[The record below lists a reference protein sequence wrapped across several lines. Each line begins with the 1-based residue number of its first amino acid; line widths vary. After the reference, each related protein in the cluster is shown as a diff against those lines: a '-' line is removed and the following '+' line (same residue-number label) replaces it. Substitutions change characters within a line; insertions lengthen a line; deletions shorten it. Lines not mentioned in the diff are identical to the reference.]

1 MSATLAPPADPR
13 RGRWIPWAIVAFFAV
28 VAAVNLVMIW
38 LAISTWPGLETDR
51 AYEEGLAYNRTLD
64 AKARQDALG
73 WQGEITGRITAGF
86 DAELTLRVR
95 DADGAPLTG
104 AVAVVR
110 LLRPTS
116 EGHDLV
122 ADLHE
127 LGAGSYRAAVTLPL
141 AGIWDAEV
149 TVVRGEDRWVAQ
161 RRLTLR

>member
-1 MSATLAPPADPR
+1 MSASMATPVDPR
-13 RGRWIPWAIVAFFAV
+13 RGRWIPWAIVAFFGV

-51 AYEEGLAYNRTLD
+51 AYEEGLAYNRTLE

-73 WQGEITGRITAGF
+73 WQGEITGKMTRGF
-86 DAELTLRVR
+86 EAELTLRVN

-116 EGHDLV
+116 EGHDLI

>member
-1 MSATLAPPADPR
+1 MSATMAMPADSR
-13 RGRWIPWAIVAFFAV
+13 RGRWIPWAIAAFFSV
-28 VAAVNLVMIW
+28 VAAVNATMIW

-51 AYEEGLAYNRTLD
+51 AYEAGLAYNRTLD

-73 WQGEITGRITAGF
+73 WQGEIAGRIIAGF

-95 DADGAPLTG
+95 DAEGAPLTG

-110 LLRPTS
+110 LVRPTS
-116 EGHDLV
+116 EGHDLI
-122 ADLHE
+122 AELPE
-127 LGAGSYRAAVTLPL
+127 LGAGSYRATITLPL

-149 TVVRGEDRWVAQ
+149 TVLRGDDRWVAE